1 MTDVERRRL
10 RSSGGFGDV
19 SGPWFIRGSTS
30 TIHVAVDRQRSLVAP
45 SGVRLHRV
53 VELGARVQW
62 NLSPPRV
69 RYDDAVLDL
78 AADADS
84 DLKALGVVVDACNA
98 RRTTAG
104 RLLER
109 LEGRRRIARRRWLT
123 TVLSDIVN
131 GLRPTRA
138 A

>member
-1 MTDVERRRL
+1 M
-10 RSSGGFGDV
+10 
-19 SGPWFIRGSTS
+19 
-30 TIHVAVDRQRSLVAP
+30 
-45 SGVRLHRV
+45 
-53 VELGARVQW
+53 
-62 NLSPPRV
+62 